1 MIPMAIF
8 DSTPQAIP
16 VNQGSGNSLLRI
28 VSGGELTRRE
38 DEESAARQ
46 QAKEQADAL
55 VEDQLA
61 SHIRARMTDM
71 RNFRNAEGISERLL
85 NALRTYKGMYSQSK
99 LTEIQQFGGSEVFAR
114 VTPTKCRAATALLRD
129 VYLSQERPWDVD
141 PTPVPEVPESI
152 EQDIQQLVNIEVSTM
167 MQSGQQIDQQ
177 MVADRVKGLQKA
189 AKRASK
195 KVAHDEANKAGDKLD
210 DILTEG
216 NFYEAF
222 AEFLIDLP
230 IFPYAVMKGPEVRM
244 HSQTKWVNK
253 KPVQQSIPKMF
264 WKRVSPF
271 DMYWSPGA
279 GSVQQ
284 AEFIERIKLTRKELS
299 QVRGLPGYNKE
310 AIDKV
315 LDMAYVD
322 GLQEWWDT
330 IDTARAELEDRERWA
345 RTATSLIDTAE
356 FTGHISGKLLL
367 QWGKTPEEVPDE
379 HEEYFVT
386 AWLIDRHV
394 IKVQMNPA
402 TNQRAPYYITAFEQ
416 IPGALIGYGLPDLLE
431 DVQTICNASARA
443 LVNNSSIASGPQVVI
458 NDMILQPGE
467 TDDMYPWKRW
477 HVNFDPTLV
486 TGSAKAIEFFQPE
499 MNAQQLMSIY
509 KEWSSMGDEISA
521 IPKYMTGSEKVGGAG
536 RTASGL
542 AMLMG
547 NASKTLQNVA
557 ASIDRDVIG
566 PILHQLFDMIMI
578 TQPGLFRG
586 DELIVVK
593 GVNHAVKR
601 EQDRMR
607 QLEFLQLTANPID
620 MAIVGPEGRANI
632 LRSVA
637 QNLGLEHERTVP
649 DDEQIRENMAQQ
661 AQATSQGVPVAPAAG
676 GDPNQTPAPK
686 DQRAPPEE
694 ARREIEAD
702 FTGVTGRP
710 GMRAGG

>member
-1 MIPMAIF
+1 MA
-8 DSTPQAIP
+8 TANLQAIP
-16 VNQGSGNSLLRI
+16 VNQGSGQGLLRI
-28 VSGGELTRRE
+28 VSPGQLQQQ
-38 DEESAARQ
+38 EEQEQAARTAESQ
-46 QAKEQADAL
+46 KEM

-85 NALRTYKGMYSQSK
+85 NALRTYKGMYGQDK
-99 LTEIQQFGGSEVFAR
+99 LAEIKTFGGSEVYAR
-114 VTPTKCRAATALLRD
+114 VTSTKCRAATALLRD
-129 VYLSQERPWDVD
+129 VYLSQERAWDVE
-141 PTPVPEVPESI
+141 PTPVPQTPNAINEDI
-152 EQDIQQLVNIEVSTM
+152 EKLVNIEVATM
-167 MQSGQQIDQQ
+167 MQGGEQIDQQ
-177 MVADRVKGLQKA
+177 MVADRVAGLRKA
-189 AKRASK
+189 AQRAAL
-195 KVAHDEANKAGDKLD
+195 KVAHDEAEKAGRKLD

-230 IFPYAVMKGPEVRM
+230 IFPFAVLKGPEIRRVT
-244 HSQTKWVNK
+244 QTKWVNK

-271 DMYWSPGA
+271 DLYWSPGA
-279 GSVQQ
+279 ATVEQ
-284 AEFIERIKLTRKELS
+284 AEFVERVKVTRRELVS
-299 QVRGLPGYNKE
+299 VKGLPGYNNE

-315 LDMAYVD
+315 LEMSYVD
-322 GLQEWWDT
+322 GLHEWWDT

-356 FTGHISGKLLL
+356 FTGHISGKLLQ
-367 QWGKTPEEVPDE
+367 QWGMSKEEVPDE

-386 AWLIDRHV
+386 AWLIDRYV
-394 IKVQMNPA
+394 IKVQINPA
-402 TNQRAPYYITAFEQ
+402 TNQRATYFITSFEQ
-416 IPGALIGYGLPDLLE
+416 VPGALIGYGLPDLLE
-431 DVQTICNASARA
+431 DVQTICNAAARSM
-443 LVNNSSIASGPQVVI
+443 VNNSSIASGPQVVI
-458 NDMILQPGE
+458 NDAVLQPGE
-467 TDDMYPWKRW
+467 TDDLYPWKRW
-477 HVNFDPTLV
+477 HVNFDPSLV
-486 TGSAKAIEFFQPE
+486 ASGTEPITFFQPQ
-499 MNAQQLMSIY
+499 MNATELMGIY
-509 KEWSSMGDEISA
+509 QSWSAMGDEISA

-557 ASIDRDVIG
+557 ASIDRHVIS
-566 PILHQLFDMIMI
+566 LALKQVYDLIML
-578 TQPGLFRG
+578 TEPDTFRG

-620 MAIVGPEGRANI
+620 MAILGPEGRANI

-637 QNLGLEHERTVP
+637 QNLGLEHEKTVP
-649 DDEQIRENMAQQ
+649 DDDVIKMNIAQQ
-661 AQATSQGVPVAPAAG
+661 QQAATQGQPVPAAQG

-686 DQRAPPEE
+686 DERAGPED
-694 ARREIEAD
+694 ARREVEGD
-702 FTGVTGRP
+702 FTGPTGRP
-710 GMRAGG
+710 GMRIGG